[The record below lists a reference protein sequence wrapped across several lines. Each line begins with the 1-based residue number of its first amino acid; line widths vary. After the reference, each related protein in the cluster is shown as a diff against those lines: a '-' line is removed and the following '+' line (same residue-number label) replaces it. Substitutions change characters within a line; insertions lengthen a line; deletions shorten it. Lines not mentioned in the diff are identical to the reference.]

1 MWKSLWSWLTGAAI
15 AIWQLIGPSVT
26 AAAIEFVNDKA
37 LQAAALGAV
46 KAAAAK
52 ALKGDDAWTEAR
64 AILVEQLVRTGGT
77 VADNW
82 IDTLLQNAY
91 FAFKNSVK

>member
-1 MWKSLWSWLTGAAI
+1 MWKSVWSWITGAAK
-15 AIWQLIGPSVT
+15 AVWEFIGPSVK

-46 KAAAAK
+46 KAAASK
-52 ALKGDDAWTEAR
+52 ALKGDDAWTAAR
-64 AILVEQLVRTGGT
+64 EVLMDQLKQTGKT

-82 IDTLLQNAY
+82 VDTLLQNAY
-91 FAFKNSVK
+91 FAFKNQN